1 MPTFVF
7 VAQRRAR
14 IPAKEARKMEHIN
27 VPKEDKEHPCYI
39 REWWRGYIGMPYP
52 GGLPQC
58 CELGQVGF
66 LNGST
71 CRTTYGLN

>member
-1 MPTFVF
+1 
-7 VAQRRAR
+7 
-14 IPAKEARKMEHIN
+14 MEHIN